1 MSTPIPFG
9 SSVRRRRIFLGILLT
24 GAFLFFFV
32 PWEIPL
38 ALRDASLSSLSRA
51 SIAKLSKPKKS
62 EVKEIYGLLHLVTG
76 DNEQE
81 HVLSNAV
88 DFNPT
93 VPIDLDFYAASN
105 KHLDWDKERD
115 RIDSEYPVIVF
126 SKKSVNR
133 RVDLF
138 RRIARKYS
146 KRAKALL
153 ATYDLQPPPKV
164 IEVDLRD
171 DANMIKHFLT
181 RLTHHSTFPNV
192 LLHGNSIGGSDNLQG
207 LHETK
212 ALRKLLE
219 DAGATPRSSAGK

>member
-9 SSVRRRRIFLGILLT
+9 SSIRRRRIFLGILLT

-93 VPIDLDFYAASN
+93 VPIDLDLYAAGN

-126 SKKSVNR
+126 SKTYCP
-133 RVDLF
+133 
-138 RRIARKYS
+138 YS
-146 KRAKALL
+146 KRAKALF

-171 DANMIKHFLT
+171 DANMIKHLLT

-207 LHETK
+207 LHETM